1 MGGGYVSTV
10 ASENPALSFGKVV
23 TSITSSIKMALLPG
37 EGSLTIPRRSDDG
50 FVCTQRWY
58 QDEAFGVDLFLLIE
72 DFGVPS
78 HSYTNDSELGGLEPE

>member
-37 EGSLTIPRRSDDG
+37 EGSITIPRQSVEG
-50 FVCTQRWY
+50 SVHTQRWY
-58 QDEAFGVDLFLLIE
+58 QDETFGTDLLLLI
-72 DFGVPS
+72 
-78 HSYTNDSELGGLEPE
+78 